1 VQLAELATG
10 VRDGHRAAIARAI
23 TLVES
28 RRADHRRQ
36 AQELLAGLLP
46 DTGGAQRVGI
56 TGVPGVGK
64 STFIDQL
71 GVDLIAT
78 GHRVAVLA
86 VDPSSGR
93 TGGSILGDKTRMTRL
108 AASEDAFVRPSPAAG
123 TLGGV
128 ARATRETML
137 VMEAAGYDV
146 VLVETVGVGQSEYVV
161 AEMVDTFLFL
171 TLARTGDQLQGM
183 KRGILELADV
193 IAVNKADGD
202 HALDSRKAARELSG
216 ALRMLRGS
224 AEDWQAPVVTCSAL
238 HDEGLD
244 DVWRHVQRH
253 RDWLI
258 SHGELAAKRS
268 RQLVDWTRALVR
280 DRLLTRLDSIPDVV
294 SAAEEAVLAG
304 TLTPD
309 QAATRILT
317 ALDQPVDTGYDR
329 SHDDGA
335 ARRRT

>member
-1 VQLAELATG
+1 MTTRDPTDHSRVCELAAA
-10 VRDGHRAAIARAI
+10 VRAGQRAAIARAI

-28 RRADHRRQ
+28 RRADHREQ
-36 AQELLAGLLP
+36 AQRLLAQLLP
-46 DTGGAQRVGI
+46 HTGNARRIGI

-71 GVDLIAT
+71 GVNLIAE

-108 AASEDAFVRPSPAAG
+108 AVEDAAFVRPSPSAG

-128 ARATRETML
+128 AKATRETML

-161 AEMVDTFLFL
+161 ADMVDTFLFL

-193 IAVNKADGD
+193 IAVNKSDGE
-202 HALDSRKAARELSG
+202 HAHDSQRAARELSG
-216 ALRMLRGS
+216 ALRFLRGTS
-224 AEDWQAPVVTCSAL
+224 EDWQPPVITCSAL
-238 HDEGLD
+238 QNTNLD
-244 DVWRHVQRH
+244 QVWKHVQRH
-253 RDWLI
+253 EQWLRT
-258 SHGELAAKRS
+258 HGEFDAKRR
-268 RQLVDWTRALVR
+268 RQLVDWTRAMVR
-280 DRLLTRLDSIPDVV
+280 DRLLSRLSEPSVRE
-294 SAAEEAVLAG
+294 AATDAEKRVLDG
-304 TLTPD
+304 ELTPD
-309 QAATRILT
+309 QAATRIIT
-317 ALDQPVDTGYDR
+317 ALDSR
-329 SHDDGA
+329 
-335 ARRRT
+335 

>member
-1 VQLAELATG
+1 VIDELAAG
-10 VRDGHRAAIARAI
+10 VRAGSRASIARAI

-28 RRADHRRQ
+28 RRADHRDQ
-36 AQELLAGLLP
+36 AQQLLAALLP
-46 DTGGAQRVGI
+46 DTGHAQRVGI
-56 TGVPGVGK
+56 SGVPGVGK

-71 GVDLIAT
+71 GVNLIAD

-108 AASEDAFVRPSPAAG
+108 ANADAAFVRPSPSAG

-128 ARATRETML
+128 AKATRETML
-137 VMEAAGYDV
+137 IMEAAGYDT

-161 AEMVDTFLFL
+161 ADMVDTFLFL

-193 IAVNKADGD
+193 IAVNKADGE

-224 AEDWQAPVVTCSAL
+224 SDDWQAPVVTCSAL
-238 HDEGLD
+238 HNEGLD
-244 DVWRHVQRH
+244 TVWRHVRRH
-253 RDWLI
+253 RDWLV
-258 SHGELAAKRS
+258 SRGELDAKRR
-268 RQLVDWTRALVR
+268 RQLVDWSRALVR
-280 DRLLTRLDSIPDVV
+280 DRLLSRLDSVRDVV
-294 SAAEEAVLAG
+294 AEVESAVQTG
-304 TLTPD
+304 DLTPD
-309 QAATRILT
+309 QAATKILA
-317 ALDQPVDTGYDR
+317 ALD
-329 SHDDGA
+329 
-335 ARRRT
+335 

>member
-1 VQLAELATG
+1 MSELADG
-10 VRDGHRAAIARAI
+10 VRAGQRAAIARAI

-28 RRADHRRQ
+28 RRADHREQ
-36 AQELLAGLLP
+36 ARTLLRDLLP
-46 DTGGAQRVGI
+46 DTGRSQRVGVS
-56 TGVPGVGK
+56 GVPGVGK

-71 GVDLIAT
+71 GTNLIAA

-86 VDPSSGR
+86 VDPSSSR

-108 AASEDAFVRPSPAAG
+108 AVDPNSFVRPSPSAG

-161 AEMVDTFLFL
+161 SEMVDTFLFL

-193 IAVNKADGD
+193 IAVNKADEQ
-202 HALDSRKAARELSG
+202 HETEAARAARELAG
-216 ALRMLRGS
+216 ALRFVRGRD
-224 AEDWQAPVVTCSAL
+224 EDWATPVVTASGL
-238 HDEGLD
+238 HNINLD
-244 DVWRHVQRH
+244 TVWDAVQGH
-253 RDWLI
+253 RAHLEA
-258 SHGELAAKRS
+258 HGGIAAKRR

-280 DRLLTRLDSIPDVV
+280 DRLLSRLDTDRVRAVV
-294 SAAEEAVLAG
+294 TDIEARVRAGELEADEAAGLIVAAVDADRAG
-304 TLTPD
+304 
-309 QAATRILT
+309 
-317 ALDQPVDTGYDR
+317 
-329 SHDDGA
+329 
-335 ARRRT
+335 